1 MFLLLYLAQECKGIS
16 FTLFFYEGTK
26 ENGTNLVL
34 GNCFFSLCLG
44 REVATLLFFQQA
56 AHIPTAIGTGVAMK
70 KIVGD
75 SWQH

>member
-1 MFLLLYLAQECKGIS
+1 MQGH
-16 FTLFFYEGTK
+16 LFHFIFYEGTK

-44 REVATLLFFQQA
+44 TEVATLLFFQQA